1 MQNKTKIILIR
12 HGESLGNANRTMLG
26 HTDLDL
32 SPLGYTQ
39 AETTANYLK
48 NEKIDKIYS
57 SDLIR
62 AYNTAVPHAK
72 MRKIDIISS
81 KMLREIKIGGWEN
94 LKVEEIIEKWGSDA
108 YSIDWKKNFGT
119 FKFPDG
125 ESVKVAGER
134 FYREVLRISSENQ
147 GKTILITAH
156 AAVIRAFWGII
167 SGISWE
173 NLASTID
180 FPSNASYSVAY
191 FDGNSII
198 PESYSNDSHLSGVGI
213 TCVNSQ

>member
-39 AETTANYLK
+39 AETTANHLK
-48 NEKIDKIYS
+48 NEKIDAIYS

-72 MRKIDIISS
+72 MRKIEVIKS
-81 KMLREIKIGGWEN
+81 KMLREIQIGGWEN
-94 LKVEEIIEKWGSDA
+94 LKIEEIIAKWGNDA
-108 YSIDWKKNFGT
+108 YSIDWKKNFGL

-125 ESVKVAGER
+125 ESVRGAGER
-134 FYREVLRISSENQ
+134 FYNEVLKISRENI
-147 GKTILITAH
+147 GKTIIITAH

-167 SGISWE
+167 SEISWE
-173 NLASTID
+173 KLASTID

>member
-32 SPLGYTQ
+32 SPLGYAQ
-39 AETTANYLK
+39 SETTANHLK
-48 NEKIDKIYS
+48 NEKIDAIYS

-72 MRKIDIISS
+72 IRKIEIIKS
-81 KMLREIKIGGWEN
+81 KMLREIQIGGWEN
-94 LKVEEIIEKWGSDA
+94 LKIEEIIAKWGSDA
-108 YSIDWKKNFGT
+108 YSIDWKKNFGL
-119 FKFPDG
+119 FNFPDG
-125 ESVKVAGER
+125 ESVRGAGER
-134 FYREVLRISSENQ
+134 FYNEVLRISRENI
-147 GKTILITAH
+147 GKTIIITAH

-173 NLASTID
+173 KLASTID

-198 PESYSNDSHLSGVGI
+198 PESYSNDSHLFGVGI